1 MLRQLMLILPVL
13 LVLTLTAFAQ
23 TTVRRSIHFS
33 DSWKFYRG
41 DATGG
46 ADQVSFPDNDWET
59 VCLPHTVKL
68 ESAKTHGSYDYY
80 HGYCWYRKT
89 FTPNALW
96 QGKKAFLEFEAGM
109 QTTDVWVNGAKKT
122 TFNGG
127 YSPFTIDI
135 TGDIK
140 YDQAN
145 VVAVRLNNNASATF
159 PPGNAEPDFYYYGG
173 LYRYVNL
180 HITDPLHITDAVYA
194 NKVAGGGVF
203 VTYPPVTT
211 GSATVQVKTNVI
223 NENADARS
231 CALRTALCKPD
242 GQEVAG
248 ANASATMS
256 IPAGRDTTFSQ
267 SLTVSS
273 PRLWSPDAPN
283 LYVIKSQVS
292 DGARLTDEV
301 RTTIGIRRI
310 AFTRANG
317 LQINGTRLK
326 SKGVNRHQDYGCIG
340 NAVPVSG
347 HWRDAL
353 RMKEAGVNFVRLSHY
368 IQHPS
373 FLDACDYYGI
383 TVQACMPGWQYQGFS
398 NATWV
403 ANSVRDLRTMIRYYR
418 NHPCVVMWESIHN
431 ESAPPASFATQ
442 CQTAAHEEFP
452 GDQMYTC
459 GQEANNIMDIYQAAV
474 QQSGRTYSTSK
485 PQAISEYGHW
495 EYGGFTGT
503 SNQPRSAGEAG
514 MLTLAGNQASAM
526 SQDHALS
533 WLAVDGVWVWNDYFG
548 FSQYINSLCS
558 GGVVDMFRIPKFG
571 YYFYQSQRD
580 PDLTVSRVNSG
591 PMVFIANFWTAQSTR
606 SVRVFSNCRQVSLYL
621 NDTLVATRSPD
632 VLANIDHPPFTFT
645 ISSFSAGTLRADGLI
660 GGTVRA
666 MHEVKT
672 PLTAVRVRITIDTA
686 NMALV
691 ADGAD
696 LALVYGSI
704 VDDNGT
710 VIPGATN
717 PVTFSVSGPGAIISG
732 DGNPVTAVAGIA
744 AAYVQTRLNSPGA
757 ITVTGAATGLASGS
771 ATVRSITPPR
781 DTGTSV
787 SPSPAPAN
795 AAKGS
800 GTAFF
805 RKGRSLHMVRGAFWA
820 REESPPVTFSLYNQ
834 QGRIMRVWNLTP
846 GPIMSVD
853 LGCFAAGVYH
863 GTVKIKDRVE
873 NVPVLI
879 TGH

>member
-1 MLRQLMLILPVL
+1 MVRYVTLSGAILML
-13 LVLTLTAFAQ
+13 LTGSLIAQ
-23 TTVRRSIHFS
+23 TNPRLTVHFS

-46 ADQVSFPDNDWET
+46 ADQVSFPDDAWET

-89 FTPNALW
+89 FTPNASW

-109 QTTDVWVNGAKKT
+109 QTTEVWVNGTKKT

-135 TGDIK
+135 TGDLK

-145 VVAVRLNNNASATF
+145 VVAVRLNNNANASF

-173 LYRYVNL
+173 LYRYVNV

-203 VTYPPVTT
+203 ITYPAATT
-211 GSATVQVKTNVI
+211 SSATVQVKTQVI
-223 NENADARS
+223 NENADSRS
-231 CALRTALCKPD
+231 CALRTALCMPD

-248 ANASATMS
+248 ANASATVS
-256 IPAGRDTTFSQ
+256 IPAGKDTTFSQ
-267 SLTVSS
+267 TLTVSS

-283 LYVIKSQVS
+283 LYVVTSQAFDS
-292 DGARLTDEV
+292 TRLADEV
-301 RTTIGIRRI
+301 QTTIGIRRI

-317 LQINGTRLK
+317 LQINGARLK
-326 SKGVNRHQDYGCIG
+326 SKGANRHQDYGCIG

-347 HWRDAL
+347 HYRDAL
-353 RMKEAGVNFVRLSHY
+353 RMKEAGINFVRLSHY

-373 FLDACDYYGI
+373 FLDACDKYGI
-383 TVQACMPGWQYQGFS
+383 TVQACMPGWQYNGFS

-403 ANSVRDLRTMIRYYR
+403 ANSVRDLRTLIRYYR

-431 ESAPPASFATQ
+431 ESAPPATFANQ

-459 GQEANNIMDIYQAAV
+459 GQESNNIMDVYQAAV
-474 QQSGRTYSTSK
+474 QQSGRTYGTTK

-514 MLTLAGNQASAM
+514 LLILAGNQASAM

-548 FSQYINSLCS
+548 FAQYTGSLCS

-580 PDLTVSRVNSG
+580 PNLNVPGVKSG
-591 PMVFIANFWTAQSTR
+591 PMVFIASYWTAQSALT
-606 SVRVFSNCRQVSLYL
+606 VRIYSNCQQVSLYL
-621 NDTLVATRSPD
+621 NDTLVSTKSPE
-632 VLANIDHPPFTFT
+632 VLANIEHPPFTFAV
-645 ISSFSAGTLRADGLI
+645 SSFTPGTLRADGLI

-666 MHEVKT
+666 THEVKT
-672 PLTAVRVRITIDTA
+672 PGTAASVKIIIDTA
-686 NMALV
+686 NMSLV

-696 LALVYGSI
+696 LALVYASI
-704 VDDNGT
+704 VDASGT
-710 VIPGATN
+710 VVPGAAN
-717 PVTFSVSGPGAIISG
+717 AVTFSANGPGTIVSG

-744 AAYVQTRLNSPGA
+744 AAYVQTGYDTPGL
-757 ITVTGAATGLASGS
+757 ITVTGATEGLTSGS
-771 ATVRSITPPR
+771 ATVRSVPMPVNPNSAIKPLLPAAEGNGRRPAVVSLHGRILSINPGIVAAATITFHDAR
-781 DTGTSV
+781 GRLV
-787 SPSPAPAN
+787 Y
-795 AAKGS
+795 KKQL
-800 GTAFF
+800 GTA
-805 RKGRSLHMVRGAFWA
+805 L
-820 REESPPVTFSLYNQ
+820 
-834 QGRIMRVWNLTP
+834 
-846 GPIMSVD
+846 SVD
-853 LGCFAAGVYH
+853 LSALSPGWYHTAVKAG
-863 GTVKIKDRVE
+863 KRIWNE
-873 NVPVLI
+873 PVML
-879 TGH
+879 TKK